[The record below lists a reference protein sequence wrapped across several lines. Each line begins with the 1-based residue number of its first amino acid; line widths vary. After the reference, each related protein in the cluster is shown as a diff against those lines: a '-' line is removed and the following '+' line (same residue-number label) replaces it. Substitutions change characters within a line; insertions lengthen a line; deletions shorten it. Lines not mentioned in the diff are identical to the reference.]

1 MMATQKK
8 VKTPSVR
15 KVKTS
20 VNGTASAAPAQTV
33 AVPPIVIFTPSEDEV
48 RVRAYELFM
57 ARGYTHG
64 ADLDDWFAAER
75 ELADRFSVR
84 PS

>member
-1 MMATQKK
+1 MATQKK

-20 VNGTASAAPAQTV
+20 VNGTANAAAAQAV
-33 AVPPIVIFTPSEDEV
+33 AVPPVVRFAPSEDEV
-48 RVRAYELFM
+48 RVRAYEMFA

-64 ADLDDWFAAER
+64 ADLADWFAAER
-75 ELADRFSVR
+75 ELADRLSIR
-84 PS
+84 PA